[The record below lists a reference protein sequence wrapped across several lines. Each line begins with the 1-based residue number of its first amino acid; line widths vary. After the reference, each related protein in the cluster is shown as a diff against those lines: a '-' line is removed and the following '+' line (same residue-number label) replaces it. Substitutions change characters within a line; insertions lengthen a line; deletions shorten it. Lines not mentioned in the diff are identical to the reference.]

1 MNSDKNNVNLL
12 PTNGKDILLAPII
25 QKEKK
30 RRSNKKYNRE
40 KYEDNKIKNIKKSS
54 ENVNGNDIAGKS
66 QGRDRLHNPSLYPIP
81 NRNYEPF
88 DFEINQ
94 GFIEENKKI
103 NLNLVRPRQ
112 NNRQKFAPFT
122 RSQRRKRR
130 MEVYKLHFEHGVPA
144 TRIAALM
151 KVDRNTIN
159 NDLKIL
165 YREALKDYDP
175 DDMSLDDI
183 LQKQLLRLET
193 QRDRLCLYLSD
204 AKDINS
210 KIAIERLIAD
220 IDFKLIG
227 AIEKVRHNSG
237 RFWDEIIKRVNEIA
251 ENKKLNIR
259 YTSLF
264 ELSEISKDSRKSL
277 NKLKEEVVELKKRK

>member
-1 MNSDKNNVNLL
+1 MNESKN
-12 PTNGKDILLAPII
+12 
-25 QKEKK
+25 
-30 RRSNKKYNRE
+30 
-40 KYEDNKIKNIKKSS
+40 KNMKKSS
-54 ENVNGNDIAGKS
+54 KNVNGNDDIAEQS
-66 QGRDRLHNPSLYPIP
+66 QAQDLLHKPSPNSIP

-88 DFEINQ
+88 DFEINE

-112 NNRQKFAPFT
+112 NYKHKFAPFT

-130 MEVYKLHFEHGVPA
+130 VEVYKLQFERGMPA
-144 TRIAALM
+144 TRIAELM

-165 YREALKDYDP
+165 YRGALNDYNL
-175 DDMSLDDI
+175 DDMNLDEI
-183 LQKQLLRLET
+183 VQKQLLKLET

-210 KIAIERLIAD
+210 KIAIERRIAD

-227 AIEKVRHNSG
+227 VIEKVRHNSS
-237 RFWDEIIKRVNEIA
+237 RFWDDVIKKVNEIL
-251 ENKKLNIR
+251 EHNKLDAR
-259 YTSLF
+259 YTSVF
-264 ELSEISKDSRKSL
+264 ELREISKDSRKSL
-277 NKLKEEVVELKKRK
+277 NKLKEEFLKKK

>member
-1 MNSDKNNVNLL
+1 MKNMKMNESKN
-12 PTNGKDILLAPII
+12 
-25 QKEKK
+25 
-30 RRSNKKYNRE
+30 
-40 KYEDNKIKNIKKSS
+40 KNMKKSS
-54 ENVNGNDIAGKS
+54 ENVNGNDIAGQS

-122 RSQRRKRR
+122 KAQRRKRR

-144 TRIAALM
+144 TRIAELM

-165 YREALKDYDP
+165 YREALNDYNPNDI
-175 DDMSLDDI
+175 SLDDI
-183 LQKQLLRLET
+183 LHKQLVRLET
-193 QRDRLCLYLSD
+193 QRDRLGLYLSD

-220 IDFKLIG
+220 IDYKVIG
-227 AIEKVRHNSG
+227 AIEKLDHNDG
-237 RFWDEIIKRVNEIA
+237 RFWEKIIKKVNEIA
-251 ENKKLNIR
+251 EHNKLNIR

-264 ELSEISKDSRKSL
+264 ELREISKDSRKSL
-277 NKLKEEVVELKKRK
+277 NKLME